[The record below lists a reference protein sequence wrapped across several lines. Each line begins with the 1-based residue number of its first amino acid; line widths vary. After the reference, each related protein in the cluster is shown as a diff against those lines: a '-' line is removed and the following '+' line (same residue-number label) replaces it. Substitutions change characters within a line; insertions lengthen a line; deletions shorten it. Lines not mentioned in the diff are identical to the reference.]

1 MIFYIATNRLLGLLL
16 RCLLELLAAV
26 SVVPLPGR
34 LEIKIKGGWDYGTKG
49 LRSFNIELKI
59 CHGVG

>member
-34 LEIKIKGGWDYGTKG
+34 LEIKIKGGWD
-49 LRSFNIELKI
+49 
-59 CHGVG
+59 